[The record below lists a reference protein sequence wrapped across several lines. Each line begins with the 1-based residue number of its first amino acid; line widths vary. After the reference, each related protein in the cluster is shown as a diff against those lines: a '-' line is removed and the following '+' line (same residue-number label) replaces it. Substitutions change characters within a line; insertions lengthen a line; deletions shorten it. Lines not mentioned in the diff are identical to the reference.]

1 LINKN
6 AKDFVSIQSTF
17 SPSTNEFCKSRAK
30 PAGLPRAGF
39 PNFCYSFRIMKN
51 ILFAMLLILG
61 AVGFTFAQSRDEKI
75 KADIRKVMDE
85 QVAAWN
91 RGDIDGFMKGYWNS
105 PQMTFVSGS
114 SVTRGWQPTLERY
127 KKSYDSRAKM
137 GVLSFTE
144 LEITV
149 TGKDSAV
156 VLGRFKLVRENDK
169 PTGMFTLNFRKF
181 KDGWK
186 IILDHTS

>member
-1 LINKN
+1 LHSKN
-6 AKDFVSIQSTF
+6 A
-17 SPSTNEFCKSRAK
+17 C
-30 PAGLPRAGF
+30 
-39 PNFCYSFRIMKN
+39 CYAFRIMKN
-51 ILFAMLLILG
+51 MLVAMLLILVAAG
-61 AVGFTFAQSRDEKI
+61 VVLAQSKDEKI
-75 KADIRKVMDE
+75 KAGIRKVMDE

-91 RGDIDGFMKGYWNS
+91 NGDIDGFMKGYWNS
-105 PQMTFVSGS
+105 PQMTFVSGDN
-114 SVTRGWQPTLERY
+114 VTKGWQPTLERY

-137 GVLSFTE
+137 GVLSFTD

-149 TGKDSAV
+149 TSKDSAV
-156 VLGRFKLVRENDK
+156 VLGRFTLVREKDK